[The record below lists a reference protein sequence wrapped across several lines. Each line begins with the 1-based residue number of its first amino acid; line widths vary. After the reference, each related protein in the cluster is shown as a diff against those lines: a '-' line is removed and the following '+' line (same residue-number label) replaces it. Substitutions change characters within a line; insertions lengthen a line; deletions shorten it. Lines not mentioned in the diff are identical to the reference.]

1 MPRPPPAA
9 PRRPNPDVPRSLP
22 DAIGF
27 LLGVWL
33 ALALL
38 LPFAARGAQAP
49 NPDPEL
55 AALEQA
61 LHAGANRV
69 RADHHRIALV
79 RRADLDAVARAHG
92 ADMAVRGYLAHES
105 PEGHNPVDR
114 LQRGGIG
121 GFSLA
126 GENAGQTNRT
136 DPVREILEGWQLS
149 PTHRTNLL
157 APAFNTTGVGVARAA
172 DGTLYFVQVYVTFPR

>member
-1 MPRPPPAA
+1 
-9 PRRPNPDVPRSLP
+9 VPRSP
-22 DAIGF
+22 ADAIGF

-38 LPFAARGAQAP
+38 LPFAARGAEVA
-49 NPDPEL
+49 DPERTL

-61 LHAGANRV
+61 LHEGANRV
-69 RADHHRIALV
+69 RGEQHRIALA
-79 RRADLDAVARAHG
+79 RRADLDRVARAHA
-92 ADMAVRGYLAHES
+92 ADMAARGYLSHES
-105 PEGHNPVDR
+105 PEGLSPVDR
-114 LQRGGIG
+114 LRRARIE

-136 DPVREILEGWQLS
+136 DPVREVLEGWQHS

-157 APAFNTTGVGVARAA
+157 APAFNASGVGVARAA